1 MFSATYANLY
11 DSIHESKNYSN
22 EVNQILRVIDFS
34 KLEKLRGFDLGCG
47 TGSHAAEF
55 SKLGVEVDGFDLSK
69 EMLAVARSRYP
80 LLKFSN
86 ILSDF
91 SNDYDFSYSLFDVLS
106 YQTTVS
112 DLRML
117 LMNLFEHTKRGG
129 VCLVDSWNSSG
140 VRKSPPSYNE
150 RIVNSGGGK
159 IMRKVTPD
167 FRYIQQDIY
176 RLSIDL
182 VDVNTGIN
190 LKNEVHELRAWSP
203 SDVIKS
209 MEDVG
214 FENISAYNS
223 ANPEIALSASDWRF
237 GVKAN
242 KP

>member
-1 MFSATYANLY
+1 MFSTTYANLY

-34 KLEKLRGFDLGCG
+34 ELEKLRGFDLGCG

-112 DLRML
+112 DLHAL
-117 LMNLFEHTKRGG
+117 LLNLFEHTKRGG
-129 VCLVDSWNSSG
+129 RCLVDSWNSSG
-140 VRKSPPSYNE
+140 VRKDPPRYDE
-150 RIVNSGGGK
+150 RIANSGSGE
-159 IMRKVTPD
+159 IIRKVSPD
-167 FRYIQQDIY
+167 ISLAEQDIY

-182 VDVNTGIN
+182 VDSITGIN
-190 LKNEVHELRAWSP
+190 LNNEVHTLRAWSP
-203 SDVIKS
+203 SDVIKN
-209 MEDVG
+209 MEDIG
-214 FENISAYNS
+214 FQHIGVYNPT
-223 ANPEIALSASDWRF
+223 NPKNAFSPSDWRF